1 MSSMHR
7 NISGE
12 VLVQHLDQDALTIDA
27 DLLAQRGR
35 SARTLVKDGPLRLT
49 LMALA
54 PDGRLPAH
62 TTDARV
68 TIHVVQGDVTFLAI
82 DREYALVSG
91 DVLVFAA
98 GVEHAAR
105 SKSGAVFLLTVV
117 HGTVSS
123 PDDAAVQPATRHR
136 ITEAARQRWIDDGGH
151 QPGVTP
157 PLESALATVDGRPTN
172 H

>member
-1 MSSMHR
+1 MSSLQR

-27 DLLAQRGR
+27 ELLAQRGR

-54 PDGRLPAH
+54 PGGNLPPH
-62 TTDARV
+62 TTDDRV
-68 TIHVVQGDVTFLAI
+68 SIHVVNGDVTFLAI

-91 DVLVFAA
+91 DVLVFAP

-105 SKSGAVFLLTVV
+105 SRAGSVFLLTVV
-117 HGTVSS
+117 HGAATAS
-123 PDDAAVQPATRHR
+123 DAATTQPASRHR
-136 ITEAARQRWIDDGGH
+136 IAEAARQRWMDDGGH

-157 PLESALATVDGRPTN
+157 PVEVHTR
-172 H
+172 

>member
-7 NISGE
+7 NISGD

-35 SARTLVKDGPLRLT
+35 SARTLVKEGPLRLT

-54 PDGRLPAH
+54 PGGNLPAH
-62 TTDARV
+62 STDDRV
-68 TIHVVQGDVTFLAI
+68 SIHVVTGDVTFLAI

-91 DVLVFAA
+91 DVLVFAP

-105 SKSGAVFLLTVV
+105 SRDGTVFLLTVV
-117 HGTVSS
+117 HGAVIAS
-123 PDDAAVQPATRHR
+123 DAAATPPSSRHR
-136 ITEAARQRWIDDGGH
+136 IAEAARQRWMDDGGH

-157 PLESALATVDGRPTN
+157 PLAVRTT
-172 H
+172 